1 MSPLKILVADDE
13 PVARK
18 VLTAFLEKEKYA
30 VIVAEDGNAALK
42 IMLAADAPPIAILD
56 WMMPGLSGLQV
67 AKGIRSATLKTRPYL
82 MMVSAKT
89 ARHDITAALDAGA
102 DDYISKPF
110 NPGELMVRLRVARRL
125 VDHQLEL
132 QAHIAQLELLA
143 QRYNL
148 LGEIVAAH
156 GAKSRSSTSSA
167 APAEPSSPTPV
178 AGPTLERIDA
188 IMVRTIGDLGLGKA
202 AVAQIEAPPT
212 HRAAA
217 FTSWAGLVFTKE
229 QVWVDLLLEVDQQAA
244 AIMFQRML
252 KRVPGSVRETLDFLA
267 ETHTIF
273 SAAFKA
279 DFQAKGV
286 EIITPILSR
295 ALRTGEAHHRVL
307 PVPAERET
315 RTYALPGFAIRLT
328 IVRHPGCVEMKT
340 AGQLGEQDILAE
352 PFPPPEVSDLPL
364 LSQGVILSERFI
376 EKLSALAESE
386 LKTLLVPVFQ
396 VTPLAAYF
404 LKDEDGAPA

>member
-1 MSPLKILVADDE
+1 MPPLKILVADDE

-18 VLTAFLEKEKYA
+18 VLTAFLQKEKYT
-30 VIVAEDGNAALK
+30 VIVTEDGNAALK
-42 IMLAADAPPIAILD
+42 IMIGSEAPPIAILD

-67 AKGIRSATLKTRPYL
+67 CKGIRAAALKSRPYL

-110 NPGELMVRLRVARRL
+110 NPGELLVRLRVARRL

-132 QAHIAQLELLA
+132 QSQIAQLEMLA

-156 GAKSRSSTSSA
+156 GAKGRSATTPGTA
-167 APAEPSSPTPV
+167 ASEATAPTPV
-178 AGPTLERIDA
+178 AGPTTERIDA
-188 IMVRTIGDLGLGKA
+188 VMLRTIADLGLGKA
-202 AVAQIEAPPT
+202 VVAAIEPTPT

-229 QVWVDLLLEVDQQAA
+229 QVWVDLLVEVDQTAA
-244 AIMFQRML
+244 ATMFQRTL
-252 KRVPGSVRETLDFLA
+252 KRVPASTRETLDFLA
-267 ETHTIF
+267 ETHTII

-307 PVPAERET
+307 PVPPDRET
-315 RTYALPGFAIRLT
+315 RTYALPGFAIRAT

-340 AGQLGEQDILAE
+340 AGQLGESDILAE

-376 EKLSALAESE
+376 EKLSSLAESE

-404 LKDEDGAPA
+404 LKDEE